1 MRRGR
6 RPRPPWKVTTNDG
19 CEWHTA
25 TEADADIGLAAFV
38 IGRAQD
44 MPDVPALPE
53 GAVMI

>member
-1 MRRGR
+1 
-6 RPRPPWKVTTNDG
+6 VTTNDG